1 VTFDVIVI
9 GGGLAGLTSAALV
22 AKAGQR
28 VIVVERRD
36 GLGGLHATEEITPG
50 ARGDGV
56 EHDIGWIPSTV
67 MSELGLGE
75 HALSLVRPDLSAV
88 SLLGGGDT
96 LALWSDSTRTAG
108 DLRRYSE
115 RDAAAWHAFGER
127 IARLAG
133 FLEAIYSGPAPEPL
147 ASGATEL
154 LAMLGLGRK
163 VRSLGR
169 DGIVDLLRTLP
180 MTVADVLDETFDSA
194 PLKGLMASAAVARIV
209 QGPKSGGTA
218 FSLVHQHVGAP
229 LGAIRS
235 RWVAR
240 GGLGALAATLAQS
253 ARAAG
258 VEIRTGVGVSR
269 IAVSEAGVHGV
280 VLENG
285 DEITAATVLSTLAP
299 RRTMY
304 DLIDPVYV
312 DPELSQAIGNVRY
325 RGACAKVN
333 LVLDALPA
341 LSPDLLRGALVVAPD
356 MSYLERAF
364 DAAKYGRISER
375 PYLEARLPTVH
386 DPSLA
391 TGGRHVMSVLVQWV
405 PYRLRDGAWDD
416 ARRNGVGDLVI
427 RTLGEYLPGLADRV
441 VAGEV
446 LTPRDIENRYGATEG
461 SLTHGELTLDQILF
475 MRPVPG
481 LSRHATPIPGLYLA
495 GPGTHPG
502 SSIASAALAA
512 KAIAAKGTRS
522 RFRTRAAAAAG

>member
-1 VTFDVIVI
+1 MTFDVIVI
-9 GGGLAGLTSAALV
+9 GGGLAGLTSAALL
-22 AKAGQR
+22 AKARQR
-28 VIVVERRD
+28 VIVLERRD
-36 GLGGLHATEEITPG
+36 VLGGLHATEEITPG
-50 ARGDGV
+50 VRGDAV
-56 EHDIGWIPSTV
+56 QHDIGWIPRTV
-67 MSELGLGE
+67 MSELGLDE
-75 HALSLVRPDLSAV
+75 RAFSLVRPDLSAV

-96 LALWSDSTRTAG
+96 LALWSDPARTASE
-108 DLRRYSE
+108 LKRHSE
-115 RDAAAWHAFGER
+115 RDAGAWREFGER
-127 IARLAG
+127 IDRLAG
-133 FLEAIYSGPAPEPL
+133 FLEAIYSGPAPEPM
-147 ASGATEL
+147 ASGANEL
-154 LAMLGLGRK
+154 LSMLGLGRK

-169 DGIVDLLRTLP
+169 DGIIDLLRTLP
-180 MTVADVLDETFDSA
+180 MTVADVLDETFENA
-194 PLKGLMASAAVARIV
+194 PLKALIASAAVARIV

-229 LGAIRS
+229 AGAIRS
-235 RWVAR
+235 RWIAR
-240 GGLGALAATLAQS
+240 GGLGALVDALAFS

-258 VEIRTGVGVSR
+258 AEIRTGAHASR
-269 IAVSEAGVHGV
+269 IAVTESGVSGV

-285 DEITAATVLSTLAP
+285 DEITAPTVLSTLAP

-304 DLIDPVYV
+304 DLIDPIYV

-356 MSYLERAF
+356 VSYLERAF
-364 DAAKYGRISER
+364 DAAKYGRISEH
-375 PYLEARLPTVH
+375 PYLEARLPTIH

-391 TGGRHVMSVLVQWV
+391 TGGRHVLSVLVQWV
-405 PYRLRDGAWDD
+405 PYKLRDGAWDD
-416 ARRNGVGDLVI
+416 ARRNSVGELVI
-427 RTLGEYLPGLADRV
+427 RTLGEYLPGLAERV

-481 LSRHATPIPGLYLA
+481 LSRHATPISGLYLG

-502 SSIASAALAA
+502 ISLASAALAA
-512 KAIAAKGTRS
+512 KAIAGKKAPSRS
-522 RFRTRAAAAAG
+522 RARAAAAAG